1 MPWLLNMACYVISG
15 TTIIS
20 IWLDG
25 KGLQRDV
32 VYLGRPIAHSYMSPN
47 GEGGVR
53 CFSGFSQ
60 WIQLCTCIVIRFVWF
75 SAKFGTGIVVS
86 INGTL
91 FEDKMR
97 RFMGECAHFS
107 FNKCLTLTTVQVP
120 NLALTHTKRI
130 TVWSPNKLWKSNSI
144 FNLCLTISLGF
155 IFKT

>member
-25 KGLQRDV
+25 RGLQRDV
-32 VYLGRPIAHSYMSPN
+32 VHLGRPIAPSYMSPN

-53 CFSGFSQ
+53 CFSQ
-60 WIQLCTCIVIRFVWF
+60 WIQLCTCTVIRFVWF
-75 SAKFGTGIVVS
+75 SAKFGTGIIVS

-107 FNKCLTLTTVQVP
+107 FNKCLTLTMVQVP
-120 NLALTHTKRI
+120 NLALTHTKRL
-130 TVWSPNKLWKSNSI
+130 TMWSPNKLWRSNSI
-144 FNLCLTISLGF
+144 FNLCLTVSLGF